1 MKTITLDIKRKMLS
15 MVLLVAVPLL
25 AVSCSMMHE
34 DYEPMPDMLG
44 DSYVSVTVSAGS
56 REATTRGPQGGEDGD
71 GREDATENEYK
82 ISNLTLLLYKGGN
95 NGINSD
101 DNPTIEHAIYFSSF
115 NVTENGTGGYDNKT
129 YSTFT
134 KKLDDGIERA
144 VYHVIAIAN
153 AGDKTSL
160 KGLALSSVRNH
171 IITEQWKAAASIND
185 YTDFV
190 MTSEEDATIDMTTGE
205 GSFDYPFKATID
217 VERLAARIDFDISGG
232 YYHSDVNGDYYEYDV
247 EGSDNDC
254 YRLKSITVKKMLTSG
269 SYLIKRVA
277 NAVNGTGLSYLGEE
291 TSDANNVATNY
302 VLDPWT
308 CSKISTDK
316 PDKLIYS
323 DSDIISVKGEVR
335 EIDTEKFF
343 TLAYTQE
350 NTLPNADN
358 KATYATALEFTGE
371 YISNGTSKGVST
383 VTYYIRHSD
392 PDNKTDETSPMK
404 YGIVRN
410 NIYRVK
416 VSKVNKQDPATP
428 EGSALLDLNIKVKKW
443 HVETHPEIVM

>member
-1 MKTITLDIKRKMLS
+1 MLR

-71 GREDATENEYK
+71 GREDARENEYK

-95 NGINSD
+95 NGINSTN
-101 DNPTIEHAIYFSSF
+101 NPTIEHAIYFSSF
-115 NVTENGTGGYDNKT
+115 NVTDNGNDGYDNKT

-144 VYHVIAIAN
+144 KYHVIAIAN
-153 AGDKTSL
+153 AGDMTSL
-160 KGLALSSVRNH
+160 KGRDLSSVRNH

-205 GSFDYPFKATID
+205 GSFEKPFTATID

-232 YYHSDVNGDYYEYDV
+232 TYCSDENGDYYEYDV

-277 NAVNGTGLSYLGEE
+277 NDATATGGASADYLGDEAVDNTTE
-291 TSDANNVATNY
+291 LATNY

-308 CSKISTDK
+308 CSKTSMSL
-316 PDKLIYS
+316 PGLLSYS
-323 DSDIISVKGEVR
+323 DPVVIPVKGEDEVR
-335 EIDTEKFF
+335 TIGTESFF

-350 NTLPNADN
+350 NTLPNSDN

-383 VTYYIRHSD
+383 VTYYIRHCD
-392 PDNKTDETSPMK
+392 PKDEADETSPMK

-416 VSKVNKQDPATP
+416 VSKVKKQDPAIP
-428 EGSALLDLNIKVKKW
+428 DGSAQLELKIKVKKW
-443 HVETHPEIVM
+443 HVKTHSEIVM

>member
-1 MKTITLDIKRKMLS
+1 MLR

-82 ISNLTLLLYKGGN
+82 ISNLTLLLYRDAA
-95 NGINSD
+95 GINSTA
-101 DNPTIEHAIYFSSF
+101 NPTIEHAIYFSSF

-144 VYHVIAIAN
+144 KYHVIAIAN

-160 KGLALSSVRNH
+160 KGEALSVVRDY
-171 IITEQWKAAASIND
+171 IIKDQWKTAASIND

-190 MTSEEDATIDMTTGE
+190 MTSEEDAIIDMTTGE
-205 GSFDYPFKATID
+205 GSFDNPFEATID
-217 VERLAARIDFDISGG
+217 VERLAARIDFDIKGGDYYSENGG
-232 YYHSDVNGDYYEYDV
+232 YYEYAV
-247 EGSDNDC
+247 EGSTTDK
-254 YRLKSITVKKMLTSG
+254 YRLKSIKVKNMLTSG

-277 NAVNGTGLSYLGEE
+277 TAVDGTGLSYLGKE
-291 TSDANNVATNY
+291 TADANNVSTNY

-308 CSKISTDK
+308 NLKRTTIPTDLSYQESN
-316 PDKLIYS
+316 LINVTNQTKTV
-323 DSDIISVKGEVR
+323 DG
-335 EIDTEKFF
+335 EKFF
-343 TLAYTQE
+343 TLAYAQE

-358 KATYATALEFTGE
+358 IATYATALEFTGE
-371 YISNGTSKGVST
+371 YISNGTSKGESK

-392 PDNKTDETSPMK
+392 PNDNAAETSPMK

-416 VSKVNKQDPATP
+416 VSKVNKQGPDIP

-443 HVETHPEIVM
+443 HVIKHSDIVM

>member
-1 MKTITLDIKRKMLS
+1 MKTITLDIKRKMLR

-71 GREDATENEYK
+71 GREDARENEYK

-101 DNPTIEHAIYFSSF
+101 NNPTIEHAIYFSSF
-115 NVTENGTGGYDNKT
+115 NVADNGTGGYDNKT

-144 VYHVIAIAN
+144 EYHVIAIAN

-160 KGLALSSVRNH
+160 KGQYLSDVRDH
-171 IITEQWKAAASIND
+171 IITEQWKTAASIND

-190 MTSEEDATIDMTTGE
+190 MTSEEDATIDMTTGD
-205 GSFDYPFKATID
+205 GSFDNPFEATID
-217 VERLAARIDFDISGG
+217 VERLAARIDFDITEVP
-232 YYHSDVNGDYYEYDV
+232 YHSEDGGYYEYDV
-247 EGSDNDC
+247 DGTDK
-254 YRLKSITVKKMLTSG
+254 YRLKSIKVKNMLTSG

-277 NAVNGTGLSYLGEE
+277 TAVDGTGLSYLGAE
-291 TSDANNVATNY
+291 TAESNVSTNY

-308 CSKISTDK
+308 CSKTSTDK
-316 PDKLIYS
+316 PDGLSYS

-335 EIDTEKFF
+335 EIDGEKFF
-343 TLAYTQE
+343 TLAYAQE
-350 NTLPNADN
+350 NTLPNAEN

-371 YISNGTSKGVST
+371 YISNGTSKGESK
-383 VTYYIRHSD
+383 VTYYIRHCD
-392 PDNKTDETSPMK
+392 PNDNAAETSPMK

-410 NIYRVK
+410 N
-416 VSKVNKQDPATP
+416 
-428 EGSALLDLNIKVKKW
+428 
-443 HVETHPEIVM
+443 

>member
-1 MKTITLDIKRKMLS
+1 MLR

-56 REATTRGPQGGEDGD
+56 REATTRGPKGGEDGD
-71 GREDATENEYK
+71 GREDARENEYK
-82 ISNLTLLLYKGGN
+82 ISNLTLLLYRDDA
-95 NGINSD
+95 GINSTA
-101 DNPTIEHAIYFSSF
+101 NPTIEHAIYFSSF
-115 NVTENGTGGYDNKT
+115 NVVTENGNDGYDNKT

-144 VYHVIAIAN
+144 EYHVIAIAN

-160 KGLALSSVRNH
+160 KGNTLSSVRNH
-171 IITEQWKAAASIND
+171 IITEQWKTAASIND

-205 GSFDYPFKATID
+205 GSFENPFTATID
-217 VERLAARIDFDISGG
+217 VERLAARIDFDIAGG
-232 YYHSDVNGDYYEYDV
+232 TYHSEDGGYYEYDV
-247 EGSDNDC
+247 DGTDK
-254 YRLKSITVKKMLTSG
+254 YRLKSIKVINMLTSG

-277 NAVNGTGLSYLGEE
+277 NDVDGTDLSYLGAE

-316 PDKLIYS
+316 PDGLSYS
-323 DSDIISVKGEVR
+323 DSDIISVKGEDEVT
-335 EIDTEKFF
+335 ETGTEKFF

-392 PDNKTDETSPMK
+392 PNDNAAETSPMK

-443 HVETHPEIVM
+443 HVKTHSEIVM

>member
-1 MKTITLDIKRKMLS
+1 

-56 REATTRGPQGGEDGD
+56 REATTRGPQGGEDGN

-82 ISNLTLLLYKGGN
+82 ISNLTLLLYKAGN
-95 NGINSD
+95 NGINSTN
-101 DNPTIEHAIYFSSF
+101 NPTIEHAIYFSSF

-144 VYHVIAIAN
+144 EYHVIAIAN

-160 KGLALSSVRNH
+160 KGQTLSSVRNH
-171 IITEQWKAAASIND
+171 IITEQWKTAASIND

-190 MTSEEDATIDMTTGE
+190 MTSEEDATIDMTTGV
-205 GSFDYPFKATID
+205 GSFDNPFEATID
-217 VERLAARIDFDISGG
+217 VERLAARIDFDITGVP
-232 YYHSDVNGDYYEYDV
+232 YHSEDGGYYEYDV
-247 EGSDNDC
+247 DGTDK
-254 YRLKSITVKKMLTSG
+254 YRLKSIKVKKMLTSG

-277 NAVNGTGLSYLGEE
+277 NDVNGTDLLYLEAE
-291 TSDANNVATNY
+291 TADANNVATNY

-308 CSKISTDK
+308 NLKTLTMPAGLSYQQESN
-316 PDKLIYS
+316 LIN
-323 DSDIISVKGEVR
+323 VTNQTKTVGE
-335 EIDTEKFF
+335 ETFF

-358 KATYATALEFTGE
+358 KETYATALEFTGE
-371 YISNGTSKGVST
+371 YISNGTSKGESK
-383 VTYYIRHSD
+383 VTYYIRHCD
-392 PDNKTDETSPMK
+392 PENDAAETSPMK

-416 VSKVNKQDPATP
+416 VSKVNKQDPAIP
-428 EGSALLDLNIKVKKW
+428 DGKALLDLNIKVKKW
-443 HVETHPEIVM
+443 HVKTHSEIVM

>member
-1 MKTITLDIKRKMLS
+1 MKTITLDIKRKMFR

-82 ISNLTLLLYKGGN
+82 ISNLTLLLYRDAA
-95 NGINSD
+95 GINSTA
-101 DNPTIEHAIYFSSF
+101 NPTIEHAIYFSSF
-115 NVTENGTGGYDNKT
+115 NVTDNVTDRYDNKT

-160 KGLALSSVRNH
+160 KGQYLSDVRDH

-190 MTSEEDATIDMTTGE
+190 MTSEEDATIDMTTGV
-205 GSFDYPFKATID
+205 GSFDNPFKATID
-217 VERLAARIDFDISGG
+217 VERLAARIDFDITGVP
-232 YYHSDVNGDYYEYDV
+232 YHSEDGGYYEYDV
-247 EGSDNDC
+247 DGTDK
-254 YRLKSITVKKMLTSG
+254 YRLKSIKVKNMLTSG

-277 NAVNGTGLSYLGEE
+277 TAVNAAPLYLGAE

-308 CSKISTDK
+308 NLKTSTM
-316 PDKLIYS
+316 PAGLSYQQESNLINVTNQTKTV
-323 DSDIISVKGEVR
+323 DGE
-335 EIDTEKFF
+335 EFF
-343 TLAYTQE
+343 TLAYAQE
-350 NTLPNADN
+350 NTLPNAEN

-371 YISNGTSKGVST
+371 YISNGTSKGESK

-392 PDNKTDETSPMK
+392 PDPDNEAPETSPMK

-416 VSKVNKQDPATP
+416 VSKVKKQDPATP

-443 HVETHPEIVM
+443 HVKTHSEIVM

>member
-1 MKTITLDIKRKMLS
+1 

-44 DSYVSVTVSAGS
+44 DSYVTVTVSAGS

-71 GREDATENEYK
+71 GREEATENEYK

-101 DNPTIEHAIYFSSF
+101 NNPTIEHAIYFSSF
-115 NVTENGTGGYDNKT
+115 NVTDNGTDRYDDKT

-134 KKLDDGIERA
+134 KKLDYGIERA

-153 AGDKTSL
+153 AGDLTTSL
-160 KGLALSSVRNH
+160 KGQPLSYVRDH
-171 IITEQWKAAASIND
+171 IITEQWKTAASIND

-190 MTSEEDATIDMTTGE
+190 MTSEKDATIDMTTGE
-205 GSFDYPFKATID
+205 GSFENPFTAIID
-217 VERLAARIDFDISGG
+217 IERLAARIDFDISGG
-232 YYHSDVNGDYYEYDV
+232 DYHSDVNGDYYEYDV

-277 NAVNGTGLSYLGEE
+277 NDVNGTGLSYLGKE
-291 TSDANNVATNY
+291 TADANNVATNY

-308 CSKISTDK
+308 NKKKTSTMPAGLSYQQESNLINVKKID
-316 PDKLIYS
+316 
-323 DSDIISVKGEVR
+323 GE
-335 EIDTEKFF
+335 ETFF

-371 YISNGTSKGVST
+371 YISNGTPKAST

-392 PDNKTDETSPMK
+392 PDNKADETSPMK

-428 EGSALLDLNIKVKKW
+428 DEKALLDLNIKVKKW
-443 HVETHPEIVM
+443 HVIKHSEIVM

>member
-1 MKTITLDIKRKMLS
+1 MLR

-95 NGINSD
+95 NGINSTN
-101 DNPTIEHAIYFSSF
+101 NPTIEHAIYFSSF
-115 NVTENGTGGYDNKT
+115 TETVNGTDRYDNKT

-160 KGLALSSVRNH
+160 KGQALSDVRDL
-171 IITEQWKAAASIND
+171 IITEQWKTAASIND

-205 GSFDYPFKATID
+205 GSFDNPFEATID
-217 VERLAARIDFDISGG
+217 VERLAARIDFDIKGGDYYSENGG
-232 YYHSDVNGDYYEYDV
+232 YYEYAV
-247 EGSDNDC
+247 EGSTTDK
-254 YRLKSITVKKMLTSG
+254 YRLKSIKVKNMLTSG

-277 NAVNGTGLSYLGEE
+277 TEATATGGASADYLGDEAV
-291 TSDANNVATNY
+291 DNNTKLATNY

-308 CSKISTDK
+308 CLKTSLTEPYGLS
-316 PDKLIYS
+316 YS
-323 DSDIISVKGEVR
+323 VSDIISVKGEEEVK
-335 EIDTEKFF
+335 EIGFF

-350 NTLPNADN
+350 NTLPSVENDEI

-371 YISNGTSKGVST
+371 YISNGTSKGESK

-392 PDNKTDETSPMK
+392 PNDNAAETSPMK

-416 VSKVNKQDPATP
+416 VSKVNKQDPAIP

-443 HVETHPEIVM
+443 HVKTHSDIVM

>member
-1 MKTITLDIKRKMLS
+1 MLR

-95 NGINSD
+95 NGINSTN
-101 DNPTIEHAIYFSSF
+101 NPTIEHAIYFSSF
-115 NVTENGTGGYDNKT
+115 NVTNNGTGGYDNKT

-160 KGLALSSVRNH
+160 KGQDLSDVRDL

-205 GSFDYPFKATID
+205 GSFDNPFEATID
-217 VERLAARIDFDISGG
+217 VERLAARIDFDIAGGTYHSENGG
-232 YYHSDVNGDYYEYDV
+232 YYEYAV
-247 EGSDNDC
+247 EGSTTDK
-254 YRLKSITVKKMLTSG
+254 YRLKSIKVKKMLTSG

-277 NAVNGTGLSYLGEE
+277 TDATATGGASAVYLGEE
-291 TSDANNVATNY
+291 AVDNTTELATNY

-308 CSKISTDK
+308 CSKTSPTE
-316 PDKLIYS
+316 PDGLSYS
-323 DSDIISVKGEVR
+323 DSDNISVKGEVSK
-335 EIDTEKFF
+335 IGTEEFF

-358 KATYATALEFTGE
+358 NATYATALEFTGE

-383 VTYYIRHSD
+383 VTYYIRHCD
-392 PDNKTDETSPMK
+392 PDNDAAEASPMK

-428 EGSALLDLNIKVKKW
+428 DESPLLDLNIKVKKW
-443 HVETHPEIVM
+443 HVIKHSDIVM

>member
-1 MKTITLDIKRKMLS
+1 

-56 REATTRGPQGGEDGD
+56 REATTRGPQGGEDGN
-71 GREDATENEYK
+71 GREDATEKEYK
-82 ISNLTLLLYKGGN
+82 ISNLTLLLYRDEE
-95 NGINSD
+95 GINSKSED
-101 DNPTIEHAIYFSSF
+101 TKIEHAIYFSSF
-115 NVTENGTGGYDNKT
+115 NETVNGTDRYDDKT

-144 VYHVIAIAN
+144 KYHVIAIAN
-153 AGDKTSL
+153 AGDMTSL
-160 KGLALSSVRNH
+160 KGKDLSYVRDY
-171 IITEQWKAAASIND
+171 IIKDQWKTAASIND

-205 GSFDYPFKATID
+205 GSFDSPFKATID

-232 YYHSDVNGDYYEYDV
+232 TYHSENGGYYEYAV
-247 EGSDNDC
+247 EGSTTDK
-254 YRLKSITVKKMLTSG
+254 YRLKSIKVKNMLTSG

-277 NAVNGTGLSYLGEE
+277 TAVDGTGLSYLGKE
-291 TSDANNVATNY
+291 TADANNVSTNY

-308 CSKISTDK
+308 NLKRTTIPTDLSYQESN
-316 PDKLIYS
+316 LINVTNQTKTV
-323 DSDIISVKGEVR
+323 DG
-335 EIDTEKFF
+335 EKFF
-343 TLAYTQE
+343 TLAYAQE

-358 KATYATALEFTGE
+358 IATYATALEFTGE
-371 YISNGTSKGVST
+371 YISNGTSKGESK

-392 PDNKTDETSPMK
+392 PENNAAETSPMK

-416 VSKVNKQDPATP
+416 VSKVNKQGPDTP
-428 EGSALLDLNIKVKKW
+428 EGSALLNLNIKVKKW
-443 HVETHPEIVM
+443 HVKTHSEIVM

>member
-1 MKTITLDIKRKMLS
+1 

-56 REATTRGPQGGEDGD
+56 RETTTRGPQGGEDGD

-101 DNPTIEHAIYFSSF
+101 NNPTIEHAIYFSSF

-153 AGDKTSL
+153 AGDLTTSL
-160 KGLALSSVRNH
+160 KGQPLSYVRDH
-171 IITEQWKAAASIND
+171 IITEQWKTAASIND

-190 MTSEEDATIDMTTGE
+190 MTSEEDATIDMTTGV
-205 GSFDYPFKATID
+205 GSFENPFTAIID
-217 VERLAARIDFDISGG
+217 IERLAARIDFDITGG
-232 YYHSDVNGDYYEYDV
+232 NYHSEDGGYYEYDV
-247 EGSDNDC
+247 DGTDK
-254 YRLKSITVKKMLTSG
+254 YRLKSIKVKNMLTSG

-277 NAVNGTGLSYLGEE
+277 TAVDGTGLSYLGEE
-291 TSDANNVATNY
+291 TADANNVATNY
-302 VLDPWT
+302 VLDRWT
-308 CSKISTDK
+308 NLKTSTM
-316 PDKLIYS
+316 PAGLSYQQESNLINVTNQTKTV
-323 DSDIISVKGEVR
+323 DGE
-335 EIDTEKFF
+335 EFF
-343 TLAYTQE
+343 TLAYAQE
-350 NTLPNADN
+350 NTLPNAEN

-371 YISNGTSKGVST
+371 YISNGTSKGESK

-392 PDNKTDETSPMK
+392 PNDDAAEASPMK

-416 VSKVNKQDPATP
+416 VSKVNKQDPAIP
-428 EGSALLDLNIKVKKW
+428 EGSAQLELKIKVKKW
-443 HVETHPEIVM
+443 HVKTHSEIVM

>member
-1 MKTITLDIKRKMLS
+1 

-56 REATTRGPQGGEDGD
+56 REATTRGPQGGEDGN
-71 GREDATENEYK
+71 GREEATENEYK

-101 DNPTIEHAIYFSSF
+101 NNPTIEHAIYFSSF
-115 NVTENGTGGYDNKT
+115 NVTDNGTGGYDNKT

-153 AGDKTSL
+153 AGDMTSL
-160 KGLALSSVRNH
+160 KGEDLSYVRDH
-171 IITEQWKAAASIND
+171 IITEQWKTAASIND

-190 MTSEEDATIDMTTGE
+190 MTSEEDVTIDMTNGV
-205 GSFDYPFKATID
+205 GSFENPFKATID
-217 VERLAARIDFDISGG
+217 VERLAARIDFDITEVP
-232 YYHSDVNGDYYEYDV
+232 YHSEDGGYYEYDV
-247 EGSDNDC
+247 DGTDK
-254 YRLKSITVKKMLTSG
+254 YRLKSIKVKNMLTSG

-277 NAVNGTGLSYLGEE
+277 TAVDGTGLSYLGAE
-291 TSDANNVATNY
+291 TAESNVSTNY

-308 CSKISTDK
+308 NKKTSPMPAGLSYQQESN
-316 PDKLIYS
+316 LINVTNQT
-323 DSDIISVKGEVR
+323 ITVGE
-335 EIDTEKFF
+335 ETFF

-350 NTLPNADN
+350 NTLPSVENN
-358 KATYATALEFTGE
+358 EIKATYATALEFTGE
-371 YISNGTSKGVST
+371 YISNGTSKGESK

-392 PDNKTDETSPMK
+392 PNDNATETSPMK

-416 VSKVNKQDPATP
+416 VSKVNKQGPDTP

-443 HVETHPEIVM
+443 HVKTHSEIVM

>member
-1 MKTITLDIKRKMLS
+1 MLR

-71 GREDATENEYK
+71 GREEATENEYK

-101 DNPTIEHAIYFSSF
+101 NNPTIEHAIYFSSF
-115 NVTENGTGGYDNKT
+115 NVTDNGTDRYDDKT

-144 VYHVIAIAN
+144 KYHVIAIAN
-153 AGDKTSL
+153 AGDKTWM
-160 KGLALSSVRNH
+160 KGQELSSVRNH

-205 GSFDYPFKATID
+205 GSFDNPFEATID
-217 VERLAARIDFDISGG
+217 VERLAARIDFDIAGGTYHSEDGG
-232 YYHSDVNGDYYEYDV
+232 YYEYAV
-247 EGSDNDC
+247 EGSTTDK
-254 YRLKSITVKKMLTSG
+254 YRLKSIKVKNMLTSG

-277 NAVNGTGLSYLGEE
+277 TAVDGTGLSYLGAE
-291 TSDANNVATNY
+291 TAESNVSTNY

-308 CSKISTDK
+308 NLKTSTIPTDLSYQESN
-316 PDKLIYS
+316 LIN
-323 DSDIISVKGEVR
+323 VTNQTKTVGE
-335 EIDTEKFF
+335 ETFF
-343 TLAYTQE
+343 TLAYAQE

-371 YISNGTSKGVST
+371 YMSNGTTSKGEAT

-392 PDNKTDETSPMK
+392 PNDNAAEASPMK

-416 VSKVNKQDPATP
+416 VSKVNKQDPAIP
-428 EGSALLDLNIKVKKW
+428 DGKALLDLNIKVKKW
-443 HVETHPEIVM
+443 HVKTHSEIVM

>member
-1 MKTITLDIKRKMLS
+1 MLR

-44 DSYVSVTVSAGS
+44 DSYVSVTVSAGC

-82 ISNLTLLLYKGGN
+82 ISNLTLLLYKDGN

-101 DNPTIEHAIYFSSF
+101 NNPTIEHAIYFSSF
-115 NVTENGTGGYDNKT
+115 NVTNNGTGGYDNKT

-160 KGLALSSVRNH
+160 KGQDLSDVRDH
-171 IITEQWKAAASIND
+171 IITEQWKTAASIND
-185 YTDFV
+185 YKDFV
-190 MTSEEDATIDMTTGE
+190 MTSEKDATIDMTTTGE
-205 GSFDYPFKATID
+205 GSFDNPFEATID
-217 VERLAARIDFDISGG
+217 VERLAARIDFDIAGGTYHSENGG
-232 YYHSDVNGDYYEYDV
+232 YYEYAV
-247 EGSDNDC
+247 EGSTTDK
-254 YRLKSITVKKMLTSG
+254 YRLKSIKVKNMLTSG

-277 NAVNGTGLSYLGEE
+277 TAVDGTGLSYLGEE
-291 TSDANNVATNY
+291 TAESNVSTNY

-308 CSKISTDK
+308 NLKTSTIPTDLSYQVSN
-316 PDKLIYS
+316 LIN
-323 DSDIISVKGEVR
+323 VTNQTKTVGE
-335 EIDTEKFF
+335 ETFF
-343 TLAYTQE
+343 TLAYAQE

-371 YISNGTSKGVST
+371 YISNGTSKGESK
-383 VTYYIRHSD
+383 VTYYIRHCD
-392 PDNKTDETSPMK
+392 PNDNADETSPMK

-416 VSKVNKQDPATP
+416 VSKVNKQDPAIP
-428 EGSALLDLNIKVKKW
+428 DEKALLDLNIKVKKW
-443 HVETHPEIVM
+443 HVKTHSEIVM

>member
-1 MKTITLDIKRKMLS
+1 

-71 GREDATENEYK
+71 GPEDATENEYK
-82 ISNLTLLLYKGGN
+82 ISNLTLLLYRDAA
-95 NGINSD
+95 GINSTA
-101 DNPTIEHAIYFSSF
+101 NPTIEHAIYFSSF

-160 KGLALSSVRNH
+160 KGQALSSVRNH
-171 IITEQWKAAASIND
+171 IITEQWKTAASIND

-190 MTSEEDATIDMTTGE
+190 MTSEKDATIDMTTGE
-205 GSFDYPFKATID
+205 GSFDNPFEATID
-217 VERLAARIDFDISGG
+217 VERLAARIDFDIAGG
-232 YYHSDVNGDYYEYDV
+232 TYHSEDGGYYEYDV
-247 EGSDNDC
+247 DGTDK
-254 YRLKSITVKKMLTSG
+254 YRLKSIKVKKMLTSG

-277 NAVNGTGLSYLGEE
+277 TAVDGTDLSYLGKE
-291 TSDANNVATNY
+291 TADANNVATNY

-308 CSKISTDK
+308 NLKTSTL
-316 PDKLIYS
+316 PTGLSYQQESNLIN
-323 DSDIISVKGEVR
+323 VTNQTKTVGE
-335 EIDTEKFF
+335 ETFF

-371 YISNGTSKGVST
+371 YMSNGTTSKGEAT
-383 VTYYIRHSD
+383 VTYYIRHCD
-392 PDNKTDETSPMK
+392 PKDDAAETSPMK

-416 VSKVNKQDPATP
+416 VSKVNKQDPAIP
-428 EGSALLDLNIKVKKW
+428 EGSAQLELKIKVKKW
-443 HVETHPEIVM
+443 HVKTHSDIVM

>member
-1 MKTITLDIKRKMLS
+1 MLR

-56 REATTRGPQGGEDGD
+56 REATTRGPQGGEDGN
-71 GREDATENEYK
+71 GREEATENEYK

-101 DNPTIEHAIYFSSF
+101 NNPTIEHAIYFSSF
-115 NVTENGTGGYDNKT
+115 NVTDNGTGGYDNKT

-153 AGDKTSL
+153 AGDMTSL
-160 KGLALSSVRNH
+160 KGEDLSYVRDH
-171 IITEQWKAAASIND
+171 IITEQWKTAASIND

-190 MTSEEDATIDMTTGE
+190 MTSEEDVTIDMTNGV
-205 GSFDYPFKATID
+205 GSFENPFKATID
-217 VERLAARIDFDISGG
+217 VERLAARIDFDITEVP
-232 YYHSDVNGDYYEYDV
+232 YHSEDGGYYEYDV
-247 EGSDNDC
+247 DGTDK
-254 YRLKSITVKKMLTSG
+254 YRLKSIKVKNMLTSG

-277 NAVNGTGLSYLGEE
+277 TAVDGTGLSYLGAE
-291 TSDANNVATNY
+291 TAESNVSTNY
-302 VLDPWT
+302 VLDQWT
-308 CSKISTDK
+308 NKKTSPMPAGLSYQQESN
-316 PDKLIYS
+316 LINVTNQT
-323 DSDIISVKGEVR
+323 ITVGE
-335 EIDTEKFF
+335 ETFF

-350 NTLPNADN
+350 NTLPSVENN
-358 KATYATALEFTGE
+358 EIKATYATALEFTGE
-371 YISNGTSKGVST
+371 YISNGTSKGESK

-392 PDNKTDETSPMK
+392 PNDNATETSPMK

-416 VSKVNKQDPATP
+416 VSKVNKQGPDTP

-443 HVETHPEIVM
+443 HVKTHSEIVM

>member
-1 MKTITLDIKRKMLS
+1 MLR

-56 REATTRGPQGGEDGD
+56 REATTRGPQGGEDGN
-71 GREDATENEYK
+71 GREDARENEYK
-82 ISNLTLLLYKGGN
+82 ISNLTLLLYRDAA
-95 NGINSD
+95 GINSTA
-101 DNPTIEHAIYFSSF
+101 NPTIEHAIYFSSF

-160 KGLALSSVRNH
+160 KGQYLSDVRDH

-190 MTSEEDATIDMTTGE
+190 MTSEEDATIDMTNGV
-205 GSFDYPFKATID
+205 GSFDNPFKATID
-217 VERLAARIDFDISGG
+217 VERLAARIDFDITEVP
-232 YYHSDVNGDYYEYDV
+232 YHSEDGGYYEYDV
-247 EGSDNDC
+247 DGTDK
-254 YRLKSITVKKMLTSG
+254 YRLKSIKVKNMLTSG

-277 NAVNGTGLSYLGEE
+277 TAVDGTGLSYLGAE
-291 TSDANNVATNY
+291 TAESNVSTNY

-308 CSKISTDK
+308 NLKRTTIPTDLSYQESN
-316 PDKLIYS
+316 LINVTNQTKTV
-323 DSDIISVKGEVR
+323 DG
-335 EIDTEKFF
+335 EKFF
-343 TLAYTQE
+343 TLAYAQE
-350 NTLPNADN
+350 NTLPNAEN

-371 YISNGTSKGVST
+371 YISNGTSKGESK

-392 PDNKTDETSPMK
+392 PNDNAAETSPMK

-416 VSKVNKQDPATP
+416 VSKVKKQDPAIP
-428 EGSALLDLNIKVKKW
+428 DGSAQLELKIKVKKW
-443 HVETHPEIVM
+443 HVIEHSDIVM

>member
-1 MKTITLDIKRKMLS
+1 MLR

-95 NGINSD
+95 NGINSTN
-101 DNPTIEHAIYFSSF
+101 NPTIEHAIYFSSF
-115 NVTENGTGGYDNKT
+115 NVVTDNGNDGYDNKT

-153 AGDKTSL
+153 AGDMTSL
-160 KGLALSSVRNH
+160 KGEALSSVRNH
-171 IITEQWKAAASIND
+171 IITEQWKTAASIND

-205 GSFDYPFKATID
+205 GSFDSPFKATIE

-232 YYHSDVNGDYYEYDV
+232 TYHSENGGYYEYAV
-247 EGSDNDC
+247 EGSTTDK
-254 YRLKSITVKKMLTSG
+254 YRLKSIKVKNMLTSG

-277 NAVNGTGLSYLGEE
+277 TAVDGTGLSYLGAE
-291 TSDANNVATNY
+291 TAESNVSTNY

-308 CSKISTDK
+308 NLKTSTIPTDLSYQVSN
-316 PDKLIYS
+316 LIN
-323 DSDIISVKGEVR
+323 VTNQTKTVGE
-335 EIDTEKFF
+335 ETFF
-343 TLAYTQE
+343 TLAYAQE

-371 YISNGTSKGVST
+371 YISNGTSKGESK
-383 VTYYIRHSD
+383 VTYYIRHCD
-392 PDNKTDETSPMK
+392 PNDNADETSPMK

-416 VSKVNKQDPATP
+416 VSKVNKQDPATSDESP
-428 EGSALLDLNIKVKKW
+428 LLDLNIKVKKW
-443 HVETHPEIVM
+443 HVIKHSEIVM

>member
-1 MKTITLDIKRKMLS
+1 MLR

-71 GREDATENEYK
+71 GPEDATENEYK
-82 ISNLTLLLYKGGN
+82 ISNLTLLLYRDAA
-95 NGINSD
+95 GINSTA
-101 DNPTIEHAIYFSSF
+101 NPTIEHAIYFSSF

-160 KGLALSSVRNH
+160 KGQALSSVRNH
-171 IITEQWKAAASIND
+171 IITEQWKTAASIND

-190 MTSEEDATIDMTTGE
+190 MTSEKDATIDMTTGE
-205 GSFDYPFKATID
+205 GSFDNPFEATID
-217 VERLAARIDFDISGG
+217 VERLAARIDFDIEGGTYYSDDGG
-232 YYHSDVNGDYYEYDV
+232 YYEYAV
-247 EGSDNDC
+247 ESSTDK
-254 YRLKSITVKKMLTSG
+254 YRLKSIKVKNMLTSG

-277 NAVNGTGLSYLGEE
+277 TAVDGTGLSYLGAE
-291 TSDANNVATNY
+291 TVESNVATNY

-371 YISNGTSKGVST
+371 YISNGTSKGESK
-383 VTYYIRHSD
+383 VTYYIRHCD
-392 PDNKTDETSPMK
+392 PNDNAAETSPMK

-416 VSKVNKQDPATP
+416 VSKVNKQGPDIP
-428 EGSALLDLNIKVKKW
+428 EGSALLNLNIKVKKW
-443 HVETHPEIVM
+443 HVKTHSEIVM

>member
-1 MKTITLDIKRKMLS
+1 
-15 MVLLVAVPLL
+15 MVLLVAVLLL

-95 NGINSD
+95 NGINSTN
-101 DNPTIEHAIYFSSF
+101 NPTIEHAIYFSSF
-115 NVTENGTGGYDNKT
+115 NVTDNVTDRYDNKT

-160 KGLALSSVRNH
+160 KGQALSSVRNH
-171 IITEQWKAAASIND
+171 IIREQWKTAASIND

-205 GSFDYPFKATID
+205 GSFDNPFEATID
-217 VERLAARIDFDISGG
+217 VERLAARIDFDIAGGTYHSENGG
-232 YYHSDVNGDYYEYDV
+232 YYEYAV
-247 EGSDNDC
+247 EGSTTDK
-254 YRLKSITVKKMLTSG
+254 YRLKSIKVKNMLTSG

-277 NAVNGTGLSYLGEE
+277 TAVDGTGLSYLGAE
-291 TSDANNVATNY
+291 TAESNVSTNY

-308 CSKISTDK
+308 NLKTSTIPTDLSYQESN
-316 PDKLIYS
+316 LIN
-323 DSDIISVKGEVR
+323 VTNQTKTVGE
-335 EIDTEKFF
+335 ETFF

-350 NTLPNADN
+350 NTLPSVENN
-358 KATYATALEFTGE
+358 EIKATYATALEFTGE
-371 YISNGTSKGVST
+371 YISNGTSKGESK
-383 VTYYIRHSD
+383 VTYYIRHCD
-392 PDNKTDETSPMK
+392 PNDNADETSPMK

-416 VSKVNKQDPATP
+416 VSKVNKQDPAIP
-428 EGSALLDLNIKVKKW
+428 DGKALLDLNIKVKKW
-443 HVETHPEIVM
+443 HVIKHSEIVM

>member
-1 MKTITLDIKRKMLS
+1 
-15 MVLLVAVPLL
+15 MVLLVAVLL
-25 AVSCSMMHE
+25 LIVSCSMMHE

-44 DSYVSVTVSAGS
+44 DSYVSVTVSAGC

-82 ISNLTLLLYKGGN
+82 ISNLTLLLYKDGN

-101 DNPTIEHAIYFSSF
+101 NNPTIEHAIYFSSF
-115 NVTENGTGGYDNKT
+115 NVTNNGTGGYDNKT

-160 KGLALSSVRNH
+160 KGQALSDVRDH

-190 MTSEEDATIDMTTGE
+190 MTSEEDATIDMTDMTTGV
-205 GSFDYPFKATID
+205 GSFDNPFKATID

-232 YYHSDVNGDYYEYDV
+232 TYHSEDGGYYEYDV
-247 EGSDNDC
+247 DGTDK
-254 YRLKSITVKKMLTSG
+254 YRLKSIKVKNMLTSG

-277 NAVNGTGLSYLGEE
+277 TAVDGTGLSYLGAE
-291 TSDANNVATNY
+291 TVESNVATNY
-302 VLDPWT
+302 VFDPWT
-308 CSKISTDK
+308 NLKTSTIPTDLSYQESN
-316 PDKLIYS
+316 LIN
-323 DSDIISVKGEVR
+323 VTNQTKTVGE
-335 EIDTEKFF
+335 ETFF

-350 NTLPNADN
+350 NTLPSVENN
-358 KATYATALEFTGE
+358 EIKATYATALEFTGE
-371 YISNGTSKGVST
+371 YISNGTSKGESK
-383 VTYYIRHSD
+383 VTYYIRHCD
-392 PDNKTDETSPMK
+392 PNDNAAETSPMK

-428 EGSALLDLNIKVKKW
+428 DGSAQLELKIKVKKW
-443 HVETHPEIVM
+443 HVKTHSEIVM

>member
-1 MKTITLDIKRKMLS
+1 
-15 MVLLVAVPLL
+15 MVLLVAVPLI

-56 REATTRGPQGGEDGD
+56 REATTRGPQGGEDGN

-95 NGINSD
+95 NGINSTN
-101 DNPTIEHAIYFSSF
+101 NPTIEHAIYFSSF
-115 NVTENGTGGYDNKT
+115 NVVTENGNDGYDNKT

-144 VYHVIAIAN
+144 EYHVIAIAN

-160 KGLALSSVRNH
+160 KGQALSYVRDH
-171 IITEQWKAAASIND
+171 IITEQWKTAASIND

-190 MTSEEDATIDMTTGE
+190 MTSEEDATIDMTNGV
-205 GSFDYPFKATID
+205 GSFENPFTATID
-217 VERLAARIDFDISGG
+217 VERLAARIDFDITGG
-232 YYHSDVNGDYYEYDV
+232 DYHPEDGGYYEYDV
-247 EGSDNDC
+247 DGTDK
-254 YRLKSITVKKMLTSG
+254 YRLKSIKVKNMLTSG

-277 NAVNGTGLSYLGEE
+277 TAVDGTGLSYLGAE
-291 TSDANNVATNY
+291 TAESNVSTNY

-308 CSKISTDK
+308 CSKTSMDK
-316 PDKLIYS
+316 PDGLSYS

-335 EIDTEKFF
+335 EIDGEKFF

-350 NTLPNADN
+350 NTLPSVENDEI

-371 YISNGTSKGVST
+371 YISNGTPKGESK

-392 PDNKTDETSPMK
+392 PNDNAAETSPMK

-416 VSKVNKQDPATP
+416 VSKVNKQDPAIP
-428 EGSALLDLNIKVKKW
+428 DGKALLDLNIKVKKW
-443 HVETHPEIVM
+443 HVKTHSEIVM

>member
-1 MKTITLDIKRKMLS
+1 

-56 REATTRGPQGGEDGD
+56 REATTRGPQGGEDGN
-71 GREDATENEYK
+71 GREDATEKEYK
-82 ISNLTLLLYKGGN
+82 ISNLTLLLYRDEE
-95 NGINSD
+95 GINSKSED
-101 DNPTIEHAIYFSSF
+101 TKIEHAIYFSSF
-115 NVTENGTGGYDNKT
+115 NETVNGTDRYDDKT

-144 VYHVIAIAN
+144 KYHVIAIAN
-153 AGDKTSL
+153 AGDMTSL
-160 KGLALSSVRNH
+160 KGKDLSYVRDY
-171 IITEQWKAAASIND
+171 IIKDQWKTAASIND

-205 GSFDYPFKATID
+205 GSFDSPFKATID

-232 YYHSDVNGDYYEYDV
+232 DYHSDVNGDYYEYDV
-247 EGSDNDC
+247 DGTDK
-254 YRLKSITVKKMLTSG
+254 YRLKSIKVKNMLTSG

-277 NAVNGTGLSYLGEE
+277 TAVDGTGLSYLGEE
-291 TSDANNVATNY
+291 TADANNVATNY
-302 VLDPWT
+302 VLDRWT
-308 CSKISTDK
+308 NLKTSTM
-316 PDKLIYS
+316 PAGLSYQQESNLINVTNQTKTV
-323 DSDIISVKGEVR
+323 DGE
-335 EIDTEKFF
+335 EFF

-350 NTLPNADN
+350 NTLPNAEN
-358 KATYATALEFTGE
+358 KATYATALEFTGQ
-371 YISNGTSKGVST
+371 YISNGTPKGVST
-383 VTYYIRHSD
+383 VTYYIRHCD
-392 PDNKTDETSPMK
+392 PDDKAEETSPMK

-416 VSKVNKQDPATP
+416 VSKVNKQGPDTP

-443 HVETHPEIVM
+443 HVIKHSDIVM

>member
-1 MKTITLDIKRKMLS
+1 MLR

-56 REATTRGPQGGEDGD
+56 REATTRGPQGGEDGN
-71 GREDATENEYK
+71 GREEATENEYK

-101 DNPTIEHAIYFSSF
+101 NNPTIEHAIYFSSF
-115 NVTENGTGGYDNKT
+115 NVTDNGTGGYDNKT

-153 AGDKTSL
+153 AGDMTSL
-160 KGLALSSVRNH
+160 KGEDLSYVRDH
-171 IITEQWKAAASIND
+171 IITEQWKTAASIND

-190 MTSEEDATIDMTTGE
+190 MTSEEDVTIDMTNGV
-205 GSFDYPFKATID
+205 GSFENPFKATID
-217 VERLAARIDFDISGG
+217 VERLAARIDFDITEVP
-232 YYHSDVNGDYYEYDV
+232 YHSEDGGYYEYDV
-247 EGSDNDC
+247 DGTDK
-254 YRLKSITVKKMLTSG
+254 YRLKSIKVKNMLTSG

-277 NAVNGTGLSYLGEE
+277 TAVDGTGLSYLGAE
-291 TSDANNVATNY
+291 TAESNVSTNY

-308 CSKISTDK
+308 NKKTSPMPAGLSYQQESN
-316 PDKLIYS
+316 LINVTNQT
-323 DSDIISVKGEVR
+323 ITVGE
-335 EIDTEKFF
+335 ETFF

-350 NTLPNADN
+350 NTLPSVENN
-358 KATYATALEFTGE
+358 EIKATYATALEFTGE
-371 YISNGTSKGVST
+371 YISNGTSKGESK

-392 PDNKTDETSPMK
+392 PNDNATETSPMK

-416 VSKVNKQDPATP
+416 VSKVNKQGPDTP

-443 HVETHPEIVM
+443 HVKTHSEIVM

>member
-1 MKTITLDIKRKMLS
+1 MKTITLDIKRKMLR

-34 DYEPMPDMLG
+34 DYEPMPVMLG

-56 REATTRGPQGGEDGD
+56 REATTRGPQGGEDGN

-95 NGINSD
+95 NGINLTN
-101 DNPTIEHAIYFSSF
+101 NPTIEHAIYFSSF
-115 NVTENGTGGYDNKT
+115 NETVNGTDRYDNKT

-153 AGDKTSL
+153 ADDLTTSL
-160 KGLALSSVRNH
+160 KGQTLSYVRDY
-171 IITEQWKAAASIND
+171 IIKEQWKTAASIND

-190 MTSEEDATIDMTTGE
+190 MTSEKDATIDMTTGE
-205 GSFDYPFKATID
+205 GSFENPFTAIID
-217 VERLAARIDFDISGG
+217 IERLAARIDFDITGVP
-232 YYHSDVNGDYYEYDV
+232 YHSEDGGYYEYDV
-247 EGSDNDC
+247 DGTDK
-254 YRLKSITVKKMLTSG
+254 YRLKSIKVKNMLTSG

-277 NAVNGTGLSYLGEE
+277 TAVNAAPLYLGAE

-308 CSKISTDK
+308 NLKTSTM
-316 PDKLIYS
+316 PAGLSYQQESNLINVTNQTKTV
-323 DSDIISVKGEVR
+323 DGE
-335 EIDTEKFF
+335 EFF
-343 TLAYTQE
+343 TLAYAQE
-350 NTLPNADN
+350 NTLPNAEN

-371 YISNGTSKGVST
+371 YISNGTSKGESK
-383 VTYYIRHSD
+383 VTYYIRHCD
-392 PDNKTDETSPMK
+392 PNDNADETSPMK

-416 VSKVNKQDPATP
+416 VSKVNKQDPAIP
-428 EGSALLDLNIKVKKW
+428 DGKALLDLNIKVKKW
-443 HVETHPEIVM
+443 HVIKHSEIVM

>member
-1 MKTITLDIKRKMLS
+1 MLR

-56 REATTRGPQGGEDGD
+56 REATTRGPQGGEDGN
-71 GREDATENEYK
+71 GREDARENEYK
-82 ISNLTLLLYKGGN
+82 ISNLTLLLYRDAA
-95 NGINSD
+95 GIDSKSKD
-101 DNPTIEHAIYFSSF
+101 TKIEHAIYFSSF
-115 NVTENGTGGYDNKT
+115 TETGNGTDRYDNKT

-153 AGDKTSL
+153 AGDMTSL
-160 KGLALSSVRNH
+160 KGQPLSYVRDH
-171 IITEQWKAAASIND
+171 IITEQWKTAASIND

-190 MTSEEDATIDMTTGE
+190 MTSEKDATIDMTTGE
-205 GSFDYPFKATID
+205 GSFDNPFEATID
-217 VERLAARIDFDISGG
+217 VERLAARIDFDIEGGTYYSDDGG
-232 YYHSDVNGDYYEYDV
+232 YYEYAV
-247 EGSDNDC
+247 ESSTDK
-254 YRLKSITVKKMLTSG
+254 YRLKSIKVINMLTSG

-277 NAVNGTGLSYLGEE
+277 TAVDGTDLSYLGAE
-291 TSDANNVATNY
+291 TADAKNVATNY

-308 CSKISTDK
+308 NKKTSTLPTGLSYQEPNLINVKKI
-316 PDKLIYS
+316 
-323 DSDIISVKGEVR
+323 VGE
-335 EIDTEKFF
+335 ETFF

-350 NTLPNADN
+350 NTLPNAEN
-358 KATYATALEFTGE
+358 KATYATALEFTGV
-371 YISNGTSKGVST
+371 YISNGTPKESK

-392 PDNKTDETSPMK
+392 PDNNAAETSPMK

-416 VSKVNKQDPATP
+416 VSKVNKQGPDTP

-443 HVETHPEIVM
+443 HVKTHSEIVM

>member
-1 MKTITLDIKRKMLS
+1 MLR

-71 GREDATENEYK
+71 GREDARDNEYK
-82 ISNLTLLLYKGGN
+82 ISNLTLLLYRDDA
-95 NGINSD
+95 GINSTA
-101 DNPTIEHAIYFSSF
+101 NLTIEHAIYFSSF
-115 NVTENGTGGYDNKT
+115 NETDNGTGGYVDKT

-144 VYHVIAIAN
+144 KYHVIAIAN

-160 KGLALSSVRNH
+160 KGLYLSDVRDL

-190 MTSEEDATIDMTTGE
+190 MTSEEDATIDMTTGV
-205 GSFDYPFKATID
+205 GSFDNPFKATID
-217 VERLAARIDFDISGG
+217 VERLAARIDFDIEGG
-232 YYHSDVNGDYYEYDV
+232 TYYPDSEDGDYYEYPVYD
-247 EGSDNDC
+247 STTDK
-254 YRLKSITVKKMLTSG
+254 YRLKSIKVKNMLTSG

-277 NAVNGTGLSYLGEE
+277 TAVDGTDLSYLGEE
-291 TSDANNVATNY
+291 TVESNVATNY

-308 CSKISTDK
+308 NNKKTSTMPTGLSYQQESNLINVKKID
-316 PDKLIYS
+316 
-323 DSDIISVKGEVR
+323 GE
-335 EIDTEKFF
+335 ETFF

-371 YISNGTSKGVST
+371 YISGESKVESK
-383 VTYYIRHSD
+383 VTYYIRHCD
-392 PDNKTDETSPMK
+392 PNDNPDEASPMK

-416 VSKVNKQDPATP
+416 VSKVNKRGPDIP

-443 HVETHPEIVM
+443 HVIEHSEIVM

>member
-1 MKTITLDIKRKMLS
+1 MLR

-71 GREDATENEYK
+71 GREDATENEYE
-82 ISNLTLLLYKGGN
+82 ISNLTLLLYRDAA
-95 NGINSD
+95 GINSTAD
-101 DNPTIEHAIYFSSF
+101 PTIEHAIYFSSF
-115 NVTENGTGGYDNKT
+115 TETVNGTDRYDNKT

-144 VYHVIAIAN
+144 KYHVIAIAN
-153 AGDKTSL
+153 AGDLTWMKEHE
-160 KGLALSSVRNH
+160 LSSVRDH
-171 IITEQWKAAASIND
+171 IITEQWKTAASIND

-190 MTSEEDATIDMTTGE
+190 MTSEEDATIDMTTDE
-205 GSFDYPFKATID
+205 GSFDNPFKATID
-217 VERLAARIDFDISGG
+217 VERLAARIDFDIKGG
-232 YYHSDVNGDYYEYDV
+232 TYHSEDGGYYEYDV
-247 EGSDNDC
+247 DGTDK
-254 YRLKSITVKKMLTSG
+254 YRLKSIKVKNMLTSG

-277 NAVNGTGLSYLGEE
+277 TAVDGTGLSYLGAE
-291 TSDANNVATNY
+291 TAESNVSTNY

-308 CSKISTDK
+308 NLKTSPMPAGLSYQQESN
-316 PDKLIYS
+316 LIN
-323 DSDIISVKGEVR
+323 VTNQTKTVGE
-335 EIDTEKFF
+335 ETFF

-350 NTLPNADN
+350 NTLPSVENN
-358 KATYATALEFTGE
+358 EIKATYATALEFTGE
-371 YISNGTSKGVST
+371 YISNGTSKGESK

-392 PDNKTDETSPMK
+392 PNDNAAETSPMK

-410 NIYRVK
+410 NIYRVM
-416 VSKVNKQDPATP
+416 VSKVNKQDPAIP
-428 EGSALLDLNIKVKKW
+428 DGKALLDLNIKVKKW
-443 HVETHPEIVM
+443 HVKTHSEIVM

>member
-1 MKTITLDIKRKMLS
+1 LKTITLDIKRKMLR

-56 REATTRGPQGGEDGD
+56 REATTRGPQGGEDGN
-71 GREDATENEYK
+71 GREDARENEYK
-82 ISNLTLLLYKGGN
+82 ISNLTLLLYRDAA
-95 NGINSD
+95 GINSTA
-101 DNPTIEHAIYFSSF
+101 NPTIEHAIYFSSF
-115 NVTENGTGGYDNKT
+115 NVTENGTDGYDNKT

-153 AGDKTSL
+153 AGDKASL
-160 KGLALSSVRNH
+160 KGQDLSDVRDL
-171 IITEQWKAAASIND
+171 IIKEQWKTAASIND

-190 MTSEEDATIDMTTGE
+190 MTSEKDATIDMTTGV
-205 GSFDYPFKATID
+205 GSFDNPFEATID

-232 YYHSDVNGDYYEYDV
+232 TYHSDKDGDYYEYAV

-277 NAVNGTGLSYLGEE
+277 TAVDGTDLSYLGEE
-291 TSDANNVATNY
+291 TADANNVATNY

-308 CSKISTDK
+308 NLKTSTIPTDLSYQESN
-316 PDKLIYS
+316 LIN
-323 DSDIISVKGEVR
+323 VTNQTKTVGE
-335 EIDTEKFF
+335 ETFF

-371 YISNGTSKGVST
+371 YISNGTSKGESK
-383 VTYYIRHSD
+383 VTYYIRHCD
-392 PDNKTDETSPMK
+392 PNDNAAETSPMK

-416 VSKVNKQDPATP
+416 VSKVNKQGPDTP

-443 HVETHPEIVM
+443 HVKTHSEIVM

>member
-1 MKTITLDIKRKMLS
+1 MFR
-15 MVLLVAVPLL
+15 MVLLVAVLL
-25 AVSCSMMHE
+25 LIVSCSMMHE

-44 DSYVSVTVSAGS
+44 DSYVSVTVSAGC

-82 ISNLTLLLYKGGN
+82 ISNLTLLLYKDGN

-101 DNPTIEHAIYFSSF
+101 NNPTIEHAIYFSSF
-115 NVTENGTGGYDNKT
+115 NVTNNGTGGYDNKT

-153 AGDKTSL
+153 AGDMTSL
-160 KGLALSSVRNH
+160 KGEALSSVRHH
-171 IITEQWKAAASIND
+171 IITEQWKTAASIND

-190 MTSEEDATIDMTTGE
+190 MTSEKDAIIDMTTGE
-205 GSFDYPFKATID
+205 GSFDSPFKATID
-217 VERLAARIDFDISGG
+217 VERLAARIDFDITEVP
-232 YYHSDVNGDYYEYDV
+232 YHSEDGGYYEYDV
-247 EGSDNDC
+247 DGTDK
-254 YRLKSITVKKMLTSG
+254 YRLKSIKVKNMLTSG

-277 NAVNGTGLSYLGEE
+277 TDATATGGASAVYLGDE
-291 TSDANNVATNY
+291 TVDNNTKLATNY

-316 PDKLIYS
+316 PDGLSYS
-323 DSDIISVKGEVR
+323 DSDIISVKGEDEVT
-335 EIDTEKFF
+335 ETGTEKFF

-358 KATYATALEFTGE
+358 KATYATALEFTGV
-371 YISNGTSKGVST
+371 YISNGTPKAST

-392 PDNKTDETSPMK
+392 PDNKADETSPMK

-428 EGSALLDLNIKVKKW
+428 DEKALLDLNIKVKKW
-443 HVETHPEIVM
+443 HVIKHSDIVM

>member
-1 MKTITLDIKRKMLS
+1 MLR

-95 NGINSD
+95 NGINSTN
-101 DNPTIEHAIYFSSF
+101 NPTIEHAIYFSSF
-115 NVTENGTGGYDNKT
+115 NVVTDNGNDGYDNKT

-153 AGDKTSL
+153 AGDMTSL
-160 KGLALSSVRNH
+160 KGEALSSVRNH
-171 IITEQWKAAASIND
+171 IITEQWKTAASIND

-190 MTSEEDATIDMTTGE
+190 MTSEKDAIIDMTTGE
-205 GSFDYPFKATID
+205 GSFDSPFKATIE

-232 YYHSDVNGDYYEYDV
+232 TYHSENGGYYEYAV
-247 EGSDNDC
+247 EGSTTDK
-254 YRLKSITVKKMLTSG
+254 YRLKSIKVKNMLTSG

-277 NAVNGTGLSYLGEE
+277 TAVDGTGLSYLGAE
-291 TSDANNVATNY
+291 TAESNVSTNY

-308 CSKISTDK
+308 NLKTSTIPTDLSYQVSN
-316 PDKLIYS
+316 LIN
-323 DSDIISVKGEVR
+323 VTNQTKTVGE
-335 EIDTEKFF
+335 ETFF
-343 TLAYTQE
+343 TLAYAQE

-371 YISNGTSKGVST
+371 YISNGTSKGESK
-383 VTYYIRHSD
+383 VTYYIRHCD
-392 PDNKTDETSPMK
+392 PNDNADETSPMK

-416 VSKVNKQDPATP
+416 VSKVNKQDPAIP
-428 EGSALLDLNIKVKKW
+428 DGKALLDLNIKVKKW
-443 HVETHPEIVM
+443 HVIKHSEIVM

>member
-1 MKTITLDIKRKMLS
+1 
-15 MVLLVAVPLL
+15 MVLLVAVLL
-25 AVSCSMMHE
+25 LIVSCSMMHE

-82 ISNLTLLLYKGGN
+82 ISNLTLLLYRDEE
-95 NGINSD
+95 GINSTA
-101 DNPTIEHAIYFSSF
+101 NPTIEHAIYFSSF
-115 NVTENGTGGYDNKT
+115 NVTVNGTDRYDDKT

-144 VYHVIAIAN
+144 VYNVIAIAN
-153 AGDKTSL
+153 AGDLTWL
-160 KGLALSSVRNH
+160 KEHELSSVRDY
-171 IITEQWKAAASIND
+171 IIEEQWKTAASIND

-190 MTSEEDATIDMTTGE
+190 MTSEEDATIDMTTTGE
-205 GSFDYPFKATID
+205 GSFDNPFKATID
-217 VERLAARIDFDISGG
+217 VERLAARIDFDIWGGTYNTTGG
-232 YYHSDVNGDYYEYDV
+232 YYEYAV
-247 EGSDNDC
+247 EGSDNDR
-254 YRLKSITVKKMLTSG
+254 YRLKSIKVKNMLTSG

-277 NAVNGTGLSYLGEE
+277 TAVDGTGLSYLGEE
-291 TSDANNVATNY
+291 TADDKNVATNY

-308 CSKISTDK
+308 NLKTSTM
-316 PDKLIYS
+316 PAGLSYQQESNLINVTNQTKTV
-323 DSDIISVKGEVR
+323 DG
-335 EIDTEKFF
+335 EKFF
-343 TLAYTQE
+343 TLAYAQE
-350 NTLPNADN
+350 NTLPNAEN

-371 YISNGTSKGVST
+371 YISNGTSKGESK

-392 PDNKTDETSPMK
+392 PDPDNEAPETSPMK

-443 HVETHPEIVM
+443 HVKTHSEIVM

>member
-1 MKTITLDIKRKMLS
+1 

-71 GREDATENEYK
+71 GREDARENEYK
-82 ISNLTLLLYKGGN
+82 ISNLTLLLYRDEE
-95 NGINSD
+95 GIKSNSED
-101 DNPTIEHAIYFSSF
+101 TKIEHAIYFSSF
-115 NVTENGTGGYDNKT
+115 NVTDNGTGGYDNKT

-144 VYHVIAIAN
+144 KYHVIAIAN
-153 AGDKTSL
+153 AGDLTSF
-160 KGLALSSVRNH
+160 KGQDLSDVRDL

-205 GSFDYPFKATID
+205 GSFDNPFEATID
-217 VERLAARIDFDISGG
+217 VERLAARIDFDITEVP
-232 YYHSDVNGDYYEYDV
+232 YHSEDGGYYEYDV
-247 EGSDNDC
+247 DGTDK
-254 YRLKSITVKKMLTSG
+254 YRLKSIKVKNMLTSG

-277 NAVNGTGLSYLGEE
+277 TAVDGTGLSYLGEE
-291 TSDANNVATNY
+291 TAEANSVATNY

-308 CSKISTDK
+308 NLKTSTIPTDLSYQESN
-316 PDKLIYS
+316 LIN
-323 DSDIISVKGEVR
+323 VTNQTKTVGE
-335 EIDTEKFF
+335 ETFF

-350 NTLPNADN
+350 NTLPSVKNDEI

-371 YISNGTSKGVST
+371 YISNGTSKGESK
-383 VTYYIRHSD
+383 VTYYIRHCD
-392 PDNKTDETSPMK
+392 PNDNAAETSPMK

-428 EGSALLDLNIKVKKW
+428 DESPLLDLNIKVKKW
-443 HVETHPEIVM
+443 HVIKHSDIVM

>member
-1 MKTITLDIKRKMLS
+1 
-15 MVLLVAVPLL
+15 MVLLVAVLLL

-82 ISNLTLLLYKGGN
+82 ISNLTLLLYRDEE
-95 NGINSD
+95 GIKSKSED
-101 DNPTIEHAIYFSSF
+101 TKIEHAIYFSSF
-115 NVTENGTGGYDNKT
+115 NVTDNVTDRYDNKT

-160 KGLALSSVRNH
+160 KGQYLSDVRDL

-190 MTSEEDATIDMTTGE
+190 MTSEEDVIIDMTTGV
-205 GSFDYPFKATID
+205 GSFDNPFEATID

-232 YYHSDVNGDYYEYDV
+232 DYHSEDGGYYEYDV
-247 EGSDNDC
+247 DGTDK
-254 YRLKSITVKKMLTSG
+254 YRLKSIKVKNMLTSG

-277 NAVNGTGLSYLGEE
+277 TAVDGTGLSYLGAE
-291 TSDANNVATNY
+291 TAESNVATNY
-302 VLDPWT
+302 VFDPWT
-308 CSKISTDK
+308 NLKTSTIPTDLSYQESN
-316 PDKLIYS
+316 LIN
-323 DSDIISVKGEVR
+323 VTNQTKTVGE
-335 EIDTEKFF
+335 ETFF
-343 TLAYTQE
+343 TLAYAQE

-371 YISNGTSKGVST
+371 YMSNGTTSKGEAT

-392 PDNKTDETSPMK
+392 PNDNAAETSPMK

-416 VSKVNKQDPATP
+416 VSKVNKQDPAIP
-428 EGSALLDLNIKVKKW
+428 DGKALLDLNIKVKKW
-443 HVETHPEIVM
+443 HVKTHSEIVM

>member
-1 MKTITLDIKRKMLS
+1 MLR
-15 MVLLVAVPLL
+15 MVLLVAVLLL

-95 NGINSD
+95 NGINSTN
-101 DNPTIEHAIYFSSF
+101 NPTIEHAIYFSSF
-115 NVTENGTGGYDNKT
+115 NVTDNVTDRYDNKT

-160 KGLALSSVRNH
+160 KGQALSSVRNH
-171 IITEQWKAAASIND
+171 IIREQWKTAASIND

-205 GSFDYPFKATID
+205 GSFDNPFEATID
-217 VERLAARIDFDISGG
+217 VERLAARIDFDIAGGTYHSENGG
-232 YYHSDVNGDYYEYDV
+232 YYEYAV
-247 EGSDNDC
+247 EGSTTDK
-254 YRLKSITVKKMLTSG
+254 YRLKSIKVKNMLTSG

-277 NAVNGTGLSYLGEE
+277 TAVDGTGLSYLGAE
-291 TSDANNVATNY
+291 TAESNVSTNY

-308 CSKISTDK
+308 NLKTSTIPTDLSYQESN
-316 PDKLIYS
+316 LIN
-323 DSDIISVKGEVR
+323 VTNQTKTVGE
-335 EIDTEKFF
+335 ETFF

-350 NTLPNADN
+350 NTLPSVENN
-358 KATYATALEFTGE
+358 EIKATYATALEFTGE
-371 YISNGTSKGVST
+371 YISNGTSKGESK
-383 VTYYIRHSD
+383 VTYYIRHCD
-392 PDNKTDETSPMK
+392 PNDNADETSPMK

-416 VSKVNKQDPATP
+416 VSKVNKQDPAIP
-428 EGSALLDLNIKVKKW
+428 DGKALLDLNIKVKKW
-443 HVETHPEIVM
+443 HVIKHSEIVM

>member
-1 MKTITLDIKRKMLS
+1 MLR

-101 DNPTIEHAIYFSSF
+101 NNPTIEHAIYFSSF
-115 NVTENGTGGYDNKT
+115 NVVTDNVNDGYDNKT

-153 AGDKTSL
+153 AGDLTTSL
-160 KGLALSSVRNH
+160 KGQPLSYVRDH
-171 IITEQWKAAASIND
+171 IITEQWKTAASIND

-190 MTSEEDATIDMTTGE
+190 MTSEKDATIDMRTGE
-205 GSFDYPFKATID
+205 GSFDNPFEATID
-217 VERLAARIDFDISGG
+217 VERLAARIDFDIAGGTYNTTGG
-232 YYHSDVNGDYYEYDV
+232 YYEYAV
-247 EGSDNDC
+247 EGSDNDR
-254 YRLKSITVKKMLTSG
+254 YRLKSIKVKNMLTSG

-277 NAVNGTGLSYLGEE
+277 TATDGTGITYLGEE
-291 TSDANNVATNY
+291 TAESNVATNY

-308 CSKISTDK
+308 TSKTSTM
-316 PDKLIYS
+316 PAGLSYQQEPILINVTNQTKTV
-323 DSDIISVKGEVR
+323 DGE
-335 EIDTEKFF
+335 TFF

-350 NTLPNADN
+350 NTLPSVENN
-358 KATYATALEFTGE
+358 EIKATYATALEFTGE
-371 YISNGTSKGVST
+371 YMSNETSKGVST

-392 PDNKTDETSPMK
+392 PNDNAAETSPMK

-416 VSKVNKQDPATP
+416 VSKVNKQDPAIP
-428 EGSALLDLNIKVKKW
+428 DGKALLDLNIKVKKW
-443 HVETHPEIVM
+443 HVKTHSEIVM